1 MDSSIIAAIGGTGAA
16 LLTAAAGLVWA
27 WRRSPTSADIASTLP
42 ASSALLGRSPAS
54 TLLGLGTA
62 EAPER
67 APRAALIP
75 DPLPTLEDHGR
86 RLVALEADR
95 TERDAR
101 RAERAA
107 RAEEEMET
115 RVRRG
120 VVSELARLL
129 GELPGAP
136 HSTRALDD
144 RQGKPDA
151 GEHARRE
158 RIAREPRAQ
167 RPPLPPTLPRDDRD
181 SEE

>member
-1 MDSSIIAAIGGTGAA
+1 MPAARPALTG
-16 LLTAAAGLVWA
+16 
-27 WRRSPTSADIASTLP
+27 TLP
-42 ASSALLGRSPAS
+42 GLGVAESPADR
-54 TLLGLGTA
+54 TTVL
-62 EAPER
+62 
-67 APRAALIP
+67 P

-86 RLVALEADR
+86 RIAALELDR

-129 GELPGAP
+129 GELPSAP
-136 HSTRALDD
+136 PSTRTLDE

-158 RIAREPRAQ
+158 REQRQAPR
-167 RPPLPPTLPRDDRD
+167 RLPPPIPRRNRD